1 MVNAKGMWYMHIV
14 VGTGLYVFFPE
25 AFGIYI
31 ISLVMNI
38 GNRRQR
44 NILNIYIKN
53 SIIFRTMTSVLL

>member
-1 MVNAKGMWYMHIV
+1 MLRGIWYMHIV
-14 VGTGLYVFFPE
+14 VGTGLDVSFPE